1 MKNNL
6 YSGKVVYLS
15 TYPPTECGIAT
26 FTQDLAWAVAEHTS
40 TAPAIISIL
49 QGENDFSHPQ
59 EVELTIRKN
68 QLEDYIEA
76 AHFANQNADVISVQ
90 HEYGIFGG
98 KDGEMILRFL
108 EHLEKPVVVTLHTI
122 LYEPTY
128 NQRKILSRIG
138 QYADRVVCMNS
149 LAIPLLE
156 KIYGI
161 PREKIEMIHHGA
173 PSKLMESKEDIKNQ
187 LGLQGKIVLS
197 TFGLINRGKGIE
209 YAIEALPRVVKKFPN
224 VIYLIL
230 GATHP
235 EVKKREGERYRK
247 YLENM
252 VAELG
257 LEKHVRFVNQ
267 YLTKRDL
274 IRYLMATDIYI
285 TPYLN
290 PQQVVSGTLA
300 YAMHFGKVIISTPY
314 LYAKELLRD
323 GRGIIVDFRDSK
335 SIEEALWY
343 LLSNPW
349 RRYQIERKARIFG
362 EQLSWSN
369 VGKEYARLF
378 DSVSSFLL
386 AS

>member
-1 MKNNL
+1 MRNHL

-40 TAPAIISIL
+40 TAPSIISVL
-49 QGENDFSHPQ
+49 QRENSSPHPQ
-59 EVELTIRKN
+59 EVELTIDKN
-68 QLEDYIEA
+68 NPKDYIKA
-76 AHFANQNADVISVQ
+76 ALFANQNADVVSVQ

-98 KDGEMILRFL
+98 EDGEMILHFL
-108 EHLEKPVVVTLHTI
+108 ESLEKSVVVTLHTI
-122 LYEPTY
+122 LYEPT
-128 NQRKILSRIG
+128 RKQKEVLSKIG
-138 QYADRVVCMNS
+138 QHADKVVCMNS
-149 LAIPLLE
+149 LAISLLE
-156 KIYGI
+156 EIYNI
-161 PREKIEMIHHGA
+161 PREKVEMIHHGA
-173 PSKLMESKEDIKNQ
+173 PSKAIENKEDIKNQ
-187 LGLQGKIVLS
+187 LGLQGKTVLS

-224 VIYLIL
+224 LIYLVL

-235 EVKKREGERYRK
+235 EVKKKEGEKYRK
-247 YLENM
+247 YLEDL
-252 VAELG
+252 VTELG
-257 LEKHVRFVNQ
+257 LEKHVRFVNR

-300 YAMHFGKVIISTPY
+300 YVMHFGKVIISTPY

-323 GRGIIVDFRDSK
+323 GRGILVNFQDSK

-349 RRYQIERKARIFG
+349 RMYQIEHKARIFG
-362 EQLSWSN
+362 EQLSWNN

-378 DSVSSFLL
+378 DRVSSFLL

>member
-1 MKNNL
+1 DK
-6 YSGKVVYLS
+6 
-15 TYPPTECGIAT
+15 
-26 FTQDLAWAVAEHTS
+26 
-40 TAPAIISIL
+40 
-49 QGENDFSHPQ
+49 
-59 EVELTIRKN
+59 
-68 QLEDYIEA
+68 
-76 AHFANQNADVISVQ
+76 
-90 HEYGIFGG
+90 
-98 KDGEMILRFL
+98 
-108 EHLEKPVVVTLHTI
+108 
-122 LYEPTY
+122 
-128 NQRKILSRIG
+128 
-138 QYADRVVCMNS
+138 VVCMNS

-156 KIYGI
+156 KIYNI
-161 PREKIEMIHHGA
+161 PREKVEMIHHGA
-173 PSKLMESKEDIKNQ
+173 PSKIMESKEDIKNQ

-209 YAIEALPRVVKKFPN
+209 HAIEALPRVVKKFPN
-224 VIYLIL
+224 LIYLVL
-230 GATHP
+230 GVTHP
-235 EVKKREGERYRK
+235 EVKKKEGEKYRK
-247 YLENM
+247 YLENL

-257 LEKHVRFVNQ
+257 LEKNVCFVNR

-300 YAMHFGKVIISTPY
+300 YAMHLGKVIISTPY

-323 GRGIIVDFRDSK
+323 GRGILVNFRDSK

-349 RRYQIERKARIFG
+349 RMYQIERKARIFG

-378 DSVSSFLL
+378 GRVSSFLL